1 MKIRKPSLVGLRVN
15 LLRWPRERRAFTLIE
30 LLVVIAIIAIL
41 AAMLLPALARA
52 KLKTQGIYC
61 MNNTRQLALAWHM
74 WAGDNNDRLVFNR
87 DGGNVG
93 KAQADAAWAGGWLDF
108 NNGNTDNTNTTLLI
122 NNDKWPWG
130 AFLGTYIKS
139 PQEFKCPADKA
150 VALFGTVRVPRARS
164 ISMNNF
170 VGEMSRL
177 WNSSPKYFL
186 YAKLSSIRSPVNC
199 FVFLDERE
207 DSINDGWFAS
217 DPATLDWI
225 VDYPASYHGKA
236 AGFSMADGHSEIK
249 RWRDPRIMP
258 VLRAG
263 QNLPLNQYAGPNNF
277 DVRWLAQRAAG
288 VNEYP

>member
-1 MKIRKPSLVGLRVN
+1 
-15 LLRWPRERRAFTLIE
+15 
-30 LLVVIAIIAIL
+30 
-41 AAMLLPALARA
+41 
-52 KLKTQGIYC
+52 
-61 MNNTRQLALAWHM
+61 
-74 WAGDNNDRLVFNR
+74 
-87 DGGNVG
+87 
-93 KAQADAAWAGGWLDF
+93 
-108 NNGNTDNTNTTLLI
+108 
-122 NNDKWPWG
+122 
-130 AFLGTYIKS
+130 
-139 PQEFKCPADKA
+139 
-150 VALFGTVRVPRARS
+150 
-164 ISMNNF
+164 MNNF